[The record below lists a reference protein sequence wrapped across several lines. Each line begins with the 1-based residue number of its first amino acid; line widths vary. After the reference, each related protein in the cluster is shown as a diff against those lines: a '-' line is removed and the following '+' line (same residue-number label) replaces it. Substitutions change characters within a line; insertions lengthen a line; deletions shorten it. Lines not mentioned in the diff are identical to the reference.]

1 MQVSSFCWVVLPW
14 EEAIILYGYVEK
26 KKKFLRFSSLKIIVL
41 FEISASGLLLRYST
55 NFAYFSLDI
64 LIKYILFEK
73 KNSVVKTVVPLLNSD
88 LGYRRKWML

>member
-1 MQVSSFCWVVLPW
+1 M
-14 EEAIILYGYVEK
+14 
-26 KKKFLRFSSLKIIVL
+26 
-41 FEISASGLLLRYST
+41 SASALFLRYSK
-55 NFAYFSLDI
+55 NFANFRLDI

>member
-14 EEAIILYGYVEK
+14 EEAIILYDYVE

-55 NFAYFSLDI
+55 NFAYFRLDI

>member
-14 EEAIILYGYVEK
+14 EEAIILYDYAE
-26 KKKFLRFSSLKIIVL
+26 KKKFLRFSSLQIIVL

>member
-14 EEAIILYGYVEK
+14 EEAIILYGYVE

-55 NFAYFSLDI
+55 NFANFSLDI
-64 LIKYILFEK
+64 LTKYILFEK
-73 KNSVVKTVVPLLNSD
+73 KKKV
-88 LGYRRKWML
+88 